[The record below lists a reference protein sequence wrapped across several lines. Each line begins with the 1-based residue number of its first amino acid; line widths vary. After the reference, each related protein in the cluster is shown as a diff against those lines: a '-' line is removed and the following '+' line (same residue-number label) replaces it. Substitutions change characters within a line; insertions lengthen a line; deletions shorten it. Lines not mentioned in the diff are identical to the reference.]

1 MAIELLEK
9 LLTLDPEKRIDAH
22 SALDHQF
29 FWTDPMP
36 CDLTKVISQLQTSNY
51 EYLAKHKYMHQ
62 PQSSAVQSSSA
73 AANQSTHTSTTAGYH
88 ERVF

>member
-1 MAIELLEK
+1 MLDPFAVELLEK

-51 EYLAKHKYMHQ
+51 EYLAKHKYIHR
-62 PQSSAVQSSSA
+62 PQSSVV
-73 AANQSTHTSTTAGYH
+73 NQGTHTSTTSGYH